1 VQANPHILQASDD
14 EAGVVR
20 LSVTEEL
27 LMKKLLGVMG
37 MIVAFGVVNLNLA
50 AARQDAAKLPQS
62 PSAAKAASNG
72 RQYSGMYPFLKEGE
86 FMQLTIEDDG
96 HVAGFIS
103 RYGDGESDKDEFL
116 DQFFKNGKLD
126 GNKLSFTTAVVH
138 GVWFDF
144 AGTVER
150 GEGKNPE
157 DEAYYVL
164 KGSLIENSSDVDKKV
179 KSQSRDVV
187 LKRFP
192 LEPAGK

>member
-1 VQANPHILQASDD
+1 MRKLIGIAGLAIAL
-14 EAGVVR
+14 GVVG
-20 LSVTEEL
+20 LT
-27 LMKKLLGVMG
+27 
-37 MIVAFGVVNLNLA
+37 A
-50 AARQDAAKLPQS
+50 AQQDAAKPEQS
-62 PSAAKAASNG
+62 SPAAQAAGDG
-72 RQYSGMYPFLKEGE
+72 RQYSGMYSFLKDGE
-86 FMQLTIEDDG
+86 FVQLTIEDNG

-103 RYGDGESDKDEFL
+103 RYGDGESDKGEFL

-164 KGSLIENSSDVDKKV
+164 KGTLIENSSDVDKKV
-179 KSQSRDVV
+179 KSQSRDVL